1 MSKLGVIADVHIDDY
16 ADYAKPVPG
25 KSYGSR
31 MKVIL
36 DSIRKS
42 YQIAVTKGCSG
53 MVINGD
59 YFNRRSSMS
68 PTIYQEGINC
78 LLDAIKDTPAG
89 FNTYIV
95 VGNHDEQGRYTEPNS
110 VDIFN
115 HFGTADHPIHV
126 YSEVTLEDLPDSQ
139 LMFVPFSEDTERIKQ
154 DIQDKLVQVS
164 KPLTVFAHLGIE
176 GSVSG
181 RWSHRLD
188 GAFNLTDLGW
198 NNPNTVGILAGH
210 YHTRQV
216 LKQEGNK
223 IARYTG
229 DLTELNFN
237 DIDDNG
243 WGADR
248 GMDIVNTVTG
258 EQEFVPIEN
267 PKFIVIN
274 LDTTSKSSDEIM
286 DIQKDNYVRIVT
298 SKKEVMDDFKEV
310 ENADNISFDYKP
322 KQETKSRLGI
332 KSTASEQEIV
342 TAYCKHEELPEE
354 VTKEAIEVLH
364 QALEQ

>member
-1 MSKLGVIADVHIDDY
+1 MGKLAVIADVHIDDY
-16 ADYAKPVPG
+16 ADYAKPVQG
-25 KSYGSR
+25 KAYGSR
-31 MKVIL
+31 MQIIL
-36 DSIRKS
+36 DSITKA
-42 YQIAVTKGCSG
+42 YQVAVDKGCSG
-53 MVINGD
+53 MVVNGD

-78 LLDAIKDTPAG
+78 LLKAIKGTPKG
-89 FNTYIV
+89 FYTHIV

-110 VDIFN
+110 VDIFK
-115 HFGTADHPIHV
+115 HFSTDEHPIKV
-126 YSEVTLEDLPDSQ
+126 YSKVTLVDTSDSQ
-139 LMFVPFSEDTERIKQ
+139 LLFVPFSEDTETIKQ
-154 DIQDKLVQVS
+154 DIQSQLKKVD

-198 NNPNTVGILAGH
+198 DNPNTVGILAGH
-210 YHTRQV
+210 YHTRQI
-216 LKQEGNK
+216 LRQEGNK

-248 GMDIVNTVTG
+248 GMDIVDTLTG
-258 EQEFVPIEN
+258 KQEFVPIET

-274 LDTTSKSSDEIM
+274 LDDTNKTSDEIM
-286 DIQKDNYVRIVT
+286 DIQKDNYVRVIT
-298 SKKEVMDDFKEV
+298 SKKEVMEDFKEV
-310 ENADNISFDYKP
+310 DNSENLSFDYKP
-322 KQETKSRLGI
+322 KQEVKSRLGV

-342 TAYCKHEELPEE
+342 TAYCKHEKLSDDT
-354 VTKEAIEVLH
+354 TKMAVSILQ